1 MSYHAYI
8 WLSRSREPAP
18 LVWMGRPLRTV
29 VKCEN
34 RSVNPSR
41 TSLVLG
47 RTCGEWA
54 SLHGNVVFTIVVKI
68 FVVVVSYQP
77 RSSCPKMRARFVLPQ
92 RSCSRFSSGKS
103 LLSIQLEVFLQTV
116 CFYLLFR
123 HPMGNPSKR
132 PAIGNLAF
140 PLRPGPIWAVKD
152 LHEEPNNR

>member
-1 MSYHAYI
+1 MAYHAYI

-29 VKCEN
+29 VKCAN

-47 RTCGEWA
+47 WTCGEWA
-54 SLHGNVVFTIVVKI
+54 SLHGNVVSTIVVKI
-68 FVVVVSYQP
+68 LLVVSYQP
-77 RSSCPKMRARFVLPQ
+77 RSWCPRMRARFVLPR
-92 RSCSRFSSGKS
+92 RSCSRFPSGKS
-103 LLSIQLEVFLQTV
+103 LLSIQPEVSLQTV

-140 PLRPGPIWAVKD
+140 PLRPSPIRAVKD
-152 LHEEPNNR
+152 LHEGPNNR